1 MKIEDDEMLH
11 AFIEDAL
18 EHLVDIETDL
28 LAIEKI
34 GDNIDVDLVNKVFG
48 VAHSITVAA
57 GFMGLAVIRKLSHVT
72 ENILGLIRSR
82 KIVPNPDIVNVLI
95 LATDKL
101 EAMLNNVHTS
111 NDEDITEH
119 LVSLSAIVESSRLQ
133 AATPS
138 SVMEPVAPK
147 AVVVEKG
154 PAQVP
159 GLPNLPV
166 PQLASASFSS
176 IPEPIEPLAVEILT
190 ATPSVDPQTS
200 LVAADTSLRVQVS
213 LLDSL
218 MTLACELVFS
228 RNQLLQAI
236 GLKDLCAAKAV
247 GQRINLITSEL
258 QETIILTRMQP
269 LSNVFTKFHRV
280 VLDLASQLNKTIE
293 LTIIGSEVELDTTI
307 IESINAPLTH
317 LVCNLLDYGVEM
329 PADRKCAGKSE
340 KGNIILKAYHEAGQ
354 VVIQIDDDGKG
365 IDGEALVASAINK
378 GLISV
383 EQAQLMSDEEKL
395 KLIFLPGF
403 SLAEKVA
410 DVSGRD
416 VGMDVVKT
424 NFDKLGG
431 QVEIFSEIG
440 RGTAIS
446 IKFPLTLAAIAC
458 QIITTSGQRYAI
470 PQVNLEELLRI
481 PSDQIKKRV
490 EKIGNVE
497 VVSLRGNILP
507 LIRLSDVI
515 GVERT
520 YWDSKEVE
528 RKVERRVN
536 IADRRGKQSFPLL
549 SCGEEPGSENN
560 VSNDNRICME
570 RRDNVTRALNIVVV
584 SANSMKYGLIVD
596 RFLDSE
602 EIIIKPLSRYL
613 QQCKGYAGATIMG
626 DGRIA
631 LMLDVHN
638 LAQMARIA
646 DIDGFAAA
654 NEEALAAAKLLQTPK
669 NTQTFLVFHSSEHE
683 RFAVYLGQVERIEK
697 ISRLKIENLG
707 GKRVLQYGG
716 GILALVT
723 IDDVSKAHPLADQDE
738 LLVLVFQISSQA
750 IGLLANGPI
759 DVVEI
764 DSEINR
770 TMMKQPGII
779 GSLIIDG
786 HSTLLVDIVE
796 IAQAIFPDRFPGNA
810 AFEGDKSLEI
820 APTILM
826 GEDSGFSHNHVKN
839 DMAESGHKGIE
850 TADEPIGSAA
860 APC

>member
-1 MKIEDDEMLH
+1 
-11 AFIEDAL
+11 
-18 EHLVDIETDL
+18 
-28 LAIEKI
+28 
-34 GDNIDVDLVNKVFG
+34 
-48 VAHSITVAA
+48 
-57 GFMGLAVIRKLSHVT
+57 
-72 ENILGLIRSR
+72 
-82 KIVPNPDIVNVLI
+82 
-95 LATDKL
+95 
-101 EAMLNNVHTS
+101 
-111 NDEDITEH
+111 
-119 LVSLSAIVESSRLQ
+119 
-133 AATPS
+133 
-138 SVMEPVAPK
+138 
-147 AVVVEKG
+147 
-154 PAQVP
+154 
-159 GLPNLPV
+159 
-166 PQLASASFSS
+166 
-176 IPEPIEPLAVEILT
+176 
-190 ATPSVDPQTS
+190 
-200 LVAADTSLRVQVS
+200 
-213 LLDSL
+213 
-218 MTLACELVFS
+218 
-228 RNQLLQAI
+228 
-236 GLKDLCAAKAV
+236 
-247 GQRINLITSEL
+247 
-258 QETIILTRMQP
+258 
-269 LSNVFTKFHRV
+269 
-280 VLDLASQLNKTIE
+280 
-293 LTIIGSEVELDTTI
+293 
-307 IESINAPLTH
+307 
-317 LVCNLLDYGVEM
+317 
-329 PADRKCAGKSE
+329 
-340 KGNIILKAYHEAGQ
+340 
-354 VVIQIDDDGKG
+354 
-365 IDGEALVASAINK
+365 
-378 GLISV
+378 
-383 EQAQLMSDEEKL
+383 
-395 KLIFLPGF
+395 
-403 SLAEKVA
+403 
-410 DVSGRD
+410 
-416 VGMDVVKT
+416 MDVVKT

-536 IADRRGKQSFPLL
+536 IADRRGKQSLPLL

-560 VSNDNRICME
+560 VSTDNRISME

-631 LMLDVHN
+631 LMLDIHN

-654 NEEALAAAKLLQTPK
+654 NEEAQAAAKLLQTPK

-707 GKRVLQYGG
+707 GKRVLQYRG

-796 IAQAIFPDRFPGNA
+796 IAQAIFPGRFPGNA
-810 AFEGDKSLEI
+810 PFEGDKSLEI

-826 GEDSGFSHNHVKN
+826 GEDSDFSHNHDKN
-839 DMAESGHKGIE
+839 DMTESGHKGIE